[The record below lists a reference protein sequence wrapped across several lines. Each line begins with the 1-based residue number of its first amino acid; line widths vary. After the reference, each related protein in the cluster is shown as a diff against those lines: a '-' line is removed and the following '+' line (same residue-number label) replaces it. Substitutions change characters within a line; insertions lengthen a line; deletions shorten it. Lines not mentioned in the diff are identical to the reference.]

1 MYYMRL
7 IEVGEFTILAL
18 FAVFISLEDPRS
30 SSLTQSGQMSKSF
43 SKAKK
48 HEC

>member
-30 SSLTQSGQMSKSF
+30 SSLTQSGQMSKVRLKGE
-43 SKAKK
+43 KA
-48 HEC
+48 

>member
-30 SSLTQSGQMSKSF
+30 SSLTQSGQMSKVLLKGE
-43 SKAKK
+43 KA
-48 HEC
+48 